1 VGSPTGRQ
9 AVRTRGRRKRFPNE
23 NSKSIPVGAI
33 PSKKCLT
40 NREIVVPSDR
50 RVTLMWWLVLST
62 VTFCRWRRIGRNNR
76 HGMPGGRSRFHR
88 AVRRACLTTGL
99 VFVVS
104 TAAAQHR
111 HPPQDEALHE
121 KFYST
126 WYMPD
131 NPTSS
136 CCNKA
141 DCYPTEI
148 KYVGGSVY
156 ARRREDGKYILIPP
170 QKVERNRDNPDGRNH
185 LCAPPPNSSYA
196 ADTVFCFSLGGGI

>member
-1 VGSPTGRQ
+1 MGYSGSIAEIGTVLRESS
-9 AVRTRGRRKRFPNE
+9 KRIRAKANL
-23 NSKSIPVGAI
+23 
-33 PSKKCLT
+33 SKKCLT
-40 NREIVVPSDR
+40 ACEIVA
-50 RVTLMWWLVLST
+50 LLELIMMWWPDSLT
-62 VTFCRWRRIGRNNR
+62 I
-76 HGMPGGRSRFHR
+76 P
-88 AVRRACLTTGL
+88 VRRRRNGRPSGSRPRGRQGHMRWACLAVSL

-131 NPTSS
+131 SPARS
-136 CCNKA
+136 CCNNA

-148 KYVGGSVY
+148 KYVGGNIY
-156 ARRREDGKYILIPP
+156 ARRREDGQYILIPP

-185 LCAPPPNSSYA
+185 LCAPPPTSFYA
-196 ADTVFCFSLGGGI
+196 PDTVFCFSLGGGT